1 MSEVTTQTGS
11 RHHDVWMLIAFIG
24 ACLGVA
30 GLGGL
35 LTAAGISTFYPT
47 LYKPTW
53 NPPNQIFGPVWTA
66 LYVMMAVAAWRV
78 WRAPGRTSKGP
89 LVLFAIQLFLNL
101 CWSGIFFTLHLL
113 AFATLEIAALWLAI
127 ALTTIAFFKLDK
139 IAGFL
144 FLPYLAWVS
153 FASVLTFTIWRL
165 NS

>member
-11 RHHDVWMLIAFIG
+11 RRHDLWILFAFIG
-24 ACLGVA
+24 ACLAVA

-35 LTAAGISTFYPT
+35 MTAAGISTFYPT
-47 LYKPTW
+47 LHKPSW

-66 LYVMMAVAAWRV
+66 LYLMMAVAAWRV
-78 WRAPGRTSKGP
+78 WRAPGRTGPGP
-89 LVLFAIQLFLNL
+89 LVLFGIQLFLNL

-113 AFATLEIAALWLAI
+113 GLATLEIAALWLAI
-127 ALTTIAFFKLDK
+127 ALTTLAFFKLDR
-139 IAGFL
+139 IAGLL

-153 FASVLTFTIWRL
+153 FASVLTFTLWRM